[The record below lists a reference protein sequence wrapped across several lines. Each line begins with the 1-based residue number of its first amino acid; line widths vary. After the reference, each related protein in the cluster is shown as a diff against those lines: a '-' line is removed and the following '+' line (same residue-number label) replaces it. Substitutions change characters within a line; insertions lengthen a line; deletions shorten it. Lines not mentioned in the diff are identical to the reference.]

1 MLMDKKLR
9 AYADYIKKESKHP
22 SKELIEFHLTQVQH
36 FQHERLIHLIVTM
49 FFALF
54 MIIVFILFIALSLT
68 LGSDLGSQ
76 LILGWTG
83 LILLIFLIVTL
94 FYVRHY
100 YQLENGTQ
108 ELQDYTRILYERDYC
123 KKK

>member
-1 MLMDKKLR
+1 MDKKLR
-9 AYADYIKKESKHP
+9 NYIKEAEKLAKHP
-22 SKELIEFHLTQVQH
+22 SREIIEYHKTMTAQ

-54 MIIVFILFIALSLT
+54 LMLFFAMFLFAVFTLSGEGAQLVLLC
-68 LGSDLGSQ
+68 LGLV
-76 LILGWTG
+76 TA
-83 LILLIFLIVTL
+83 IFLIVTL

-108 ELQDYTRILYERDYC
+108 ILEDITKEMYQ
-123 KKK
+123 K